1 MMQIGL
7 IGKANVGKST
17 FFNAATDLSVETA
30 NYPFTTIKPNIGI
43 CYARQRCVCT
53 EFGIKDNPIHSICID
68 GVRFIPVQILDVA
81 GLVPGAH
88 MGKGLGNQFL
98 DDARQVDALIH
109 VVDVSGSTDQEGRS
123 SSPGSFDPSNDVNF
137 VEEEFDLWLMSIIKR
152 DLTTTNKDM
161 ASTNQSNEQILR
173 KRLSGLG
180 ITESAIDS
188 ALNFTGLKIKKIN
201 TWTEEDILFFTKM
214 VREKSKPMVIAANKA
229 DISTAELNIQAI
241 SKNHTWVIPCT
252 SEGESLLKKASK
264 NGIVHYLP
272 GDNSFE
278 IRNTSNVTEKQSH
291 VLGVVSKFIKK
302 YGSTGIQRVINTICF
317 EILEKIVVYPVENE
331 IGLTDKKGNILPEAY
346 LVDKGTTAKHLAAMV
361 HKDLEKGFLFAIDVR
376 TKKRVGADYHL
387 KNNDVIKIVSALNR
401 S

>member
-30 NYPFTTIKPNIGI
+30 NYPFTTIKPNIGV
-43 CYARQRCVCT
+43 CYARQKCVCT

-98 DDARQVDALIH
+98 DDARQVDALVH
-109 VVDVSGSTDQEGRS
+109 VVDVSGSTDQEGRP
-123 SSPGSFDPSNDVNF
+123 SSPGSYDPSKDVNF

-152 DLTTTNKDM
+152 DLSTTTKDA

-180 ITESAIDS
+180 ISEPAIDS
-188 ALNFTGLKIKKIN
+188 ALNLTGLKIKKIN
-201 TWTEEDILFFTKM
+201 AWTEQDILFFTKM

-376 TKKRVGADYHL
+376 TKKRVGADYYL

>member
-1 MMQIGL
+1 MQIGL

-17 FFNAATDLSVETA
+17 FFNAATDLNVETA

-53 EFGIKDNPIHSICID
+53 EFGIKDNPVHSICID
-68 GVRFIPVQILDVA
+68 GVRFIPIQIVDVA

-98 DDARQVDALIH
+98 DDARQVDALVH
-109 VVDVSGSTDQEGRS
+109 VVDVSGSTDQEGRA
-123 SSPGSFDPSNDVNF
+123 SSPGSFDPSEDVNF

-152 DLTTTNKDM
+152 DLTTNTKDV
-161 ASTNQSNEQILR
+161 ASTNQSNEQVLR

-180 ITESAIDS
+180 IKESAIDS
-188 ALNFTGLKIKKIN
+188 ALNITSLKIKKIN
-201 TWTEEDILFFTKM
+201 AWTEQDILFFTKI

-241 SKNHTWVIPCT
+241 SKKYNWVIPCT

-264 NGIVHYLP
+264 NGVIHYLP
-272 GDNSFE
+272 GDDSFE
-278 IRNTSNVTEKQSH
+278 IRNTANVTEKQRH
-291 VLGVVSKFIKK
+291 VLEVVSKFVKK

-317 EILEKIVVYPVENE
+317 DILAKIVVYPVENE
-331 IGLTDKKGNILPEAY
+331 LGLTDKKGNILPEAY
-346 LVDKGTTAKHLAAMV
+346 LVDKGTTAKHLATMV

-376 TKKRVGADYHL
+376 TKKRVGADYPL
-387 KNNDVIKIVSALNR
+387 KNNDVIKIVSALKR

>member
-1 MMQIGL
+1 MVQIGL

-43 CYARQRCVCT
+43 CYVRQRCVCT

-88 MGKGLGNQFL
+88 MGKGLGNKFL

-123 SSPGSFDPSNDVNF
+123 SSPGSFDPSVDIYF

-152 DLTTTNKDM
+152 DLTATTKDVV
-161 ASTNQSNEQILR
+161 SINQSNEHILR

-180 ITESAIDS
+180 INESAIDS
-188 ALNFTGLKIKKIN
+188 ALNITGLKIKKIN
-201 TWTEEDILFFTKM
+201 TWTEQDILFFTKT
-214 VREKSKPMVIAANKA
+214 VRKRSKPMVIAANKA

-241 SKNHTWVIPCT
+241 SKNYTWVIPCT

-272 GDNSFE
+272 GDSSFE
-278 IRNTSNVTEKQSH
+278 IRNTSNVTEKQSN
-291 VLGVVSKFIKK
+291 VLAVVSKFIKK

-317 EILEKIVVYPVENE
+317 VLLEKIVVYPVENE
-331 IGLTDKKGNILPEAY
+331 IGLTDKKGNVLPEAY
-346 LVDKGTTAKHLAAMV
+346 LVDNGTTAKHLAAMV

-376 TKKRVGADYHL
+376 TKKRVGADYQL

>member
-17 FFNAATDLSVETA
+17 FFNAATDLSVGTA

-81 GLVPGAH
+81 RTRTGAH

-98 DDARQVDALIH
+98 DDARQVDALVH
-109 VVDVSGSTDQEGRS
+109 VVDVSGSTDQEGRF
-123 SSPGSFDPSNDVNF
+123 SSPGSFDPSRDVNF
-137 VEEEFDLWLMSIIKR
+137 VEEEFDFWLMSIIKR
-152 DLTTTNKDM
+152 DLRTTTKD
-161 ASTNQSNEQILR
+161 AGATNQSNEQILR

-180 ITESAIDS
+180 ISEPAIDS
-188 ALNFTGLKIKKIN
+188 ALNLTGLKIKKIN
-201 TWTEEDILFFTKM
+201 AWTEQDILFFTKM
-214 VREKSKPMVIAANKA
+214 VREKSKPMVIATNKA

-302 YGSTGIQRVINTICF
+302 YGSTGIQQVINTICF

-346 LVDKGTTAKHLAAMV
+346 LVDKGTTAKHLAA
-361 HKDLEKGFLFAIDVR
+361 DG
-376 TKKRVGADYHL
+376 
-387 KNNDVIKIVSALNR
+387 S
-401 S
+401 

>member
-1 MMQIGL
+1 MQIGL

-17 FFNAATDLSVETA
+17 FFNAATDLNVETA

-53 EFGIKDNPIHSICID
+53 EFGIKDNPVHSICID
-68 GVRFIPVQILDVA
+68 GVRFIPIQIVDVA

-98 DDARQVDALIH
+98 DDARQVDALVH
-109 VVDVSGSTDQEGRS
+109 VVDVSGSTDQEGRA
-123 SSPGSFDPSNDVNF
+123 SSPGSFDPSEDVNF

-152 DLTTTNKDM
+152 DLTTNTKDVT
-161 ASTNQSNEQILR
+161 STNQSNEQVLR

-180 ITESAIDS
+180 IKESAIDS
-188 ALNFTGLKIKKIN
+188 ALNITSLKIKKIN
-201 TWTEEDILFFTKM
+201 AWTEQDILFFTKI

-241 SKNHTWVIPCT
+241 SKKYNWVIPCT

-264 NGIVHYLP
+264 NGVIHYLP
-272 GDNSFE
+272 GDDSFE
-278 IRNTSNVTEKQSH
+278 IRNTANVTEKQRH
-291 VLGVVSKFIKK
+291 VLQVVSKFIKK

-317 EILEKIVVYPVENE
+317 DILAKIVVYPVENE
-331 IGLTDKKGNILPEAY
+331 LGLTDKKGNILPEAY
-346 LVDKGTTAKHLAAMV
+346 LVDKGTTAKHLATMV

-376 TKKRVGADYHL
+376 TKKRVGADYPL

>member
-1 MMQIGL
+1 MQIGL

-17 FFNAATDLSVETA
+17 FFNAATDLNVETA

-53 EFGIKDNPIHSICID
+53 EFGIKDNPVHSICID
-68 GVRFIPVQILDVA
+68 GVRFIPIQIVDVA

-98 DDARQVDALIH
+98 DDARQVDALVQ
-109 VVDVSGSTDQEGRS
+109 VVDVSGSTDQEGRA
-123 SSPGSFDPSNDVNF
+123 SSPGSFDPSEDVNF

-152 DLTTTNKDM
+152 DLTTNTKDV
-161 ASTNQSNEQILR
+161 ASTNQSNEQVLR

-180 ITESAIDS
+180 IKESAIDS
-188 ALNFTGLKIKKIN
+188 ALNITSLKIKKIN
-201 TWTEEDILFFTKM
+201 AWTEQDILFFTKI

-241 SKNHTWVIPCT
+241 SKKYNWVIPCT

-264 NGIVHYLP
+264 NGVIHYLP
-272 GDNSFE
+272 GDDSFE
-278 IRNTSNVTEKQSH
+278 IRNTANVTEKQRH
-291 VLGVVSKFIKK
+291 VLEVVSKFIKK

-317 EILEKIVVYPVENE
+317 DILAKIVVYPVENE
-331 IGLTDKKGNILPEAY
+331 LGLTDKKGNILPEAY
-346 LVDKGTTAKHLAAMV
+346 LVDKGTTAKHLATMV

-376 TKKRVGADYHL
+376 TKKRVGADYPL
-387 KNNDVIKIVSALNR
+387 KNNDVIKIVSALKR

>member
-1 MMQIGL
+1 MQIGL

-17 FFNAATDLSVETA
+17 FFNAATDLNVETA

-53 EFGIKDNPIHSICID
+53 EFGIKDNPVHSICID
-68 GVRFIPVQILDVA
+68 GVRFIPIQIVDVA

-98 DDARQVDALIH
+98 DDARQVDALVH
-109 VVDVSGSTDQEGRS
+109 VVDVSGSTDQEGRA
-123 SSPGSFDPSNDVNF
+123 SSPGSFDPSEDVNF

-152 DLTTTNKDM
+152 DLTTNTKEV
-161 ASTNQSNEQILR
+161 ASTNQSNEQVLR

-180 ITESAIDS
+180 IKESAIDS
-188 ALNFTGLKIKKIN
+188 ALNITSLKIKKIN
-201 TWTEEDILFFTKM
+201 AWTEQDTLFFTKI

-241 SKNHTWVIPCT
+241 SKKYNWVIPCT

-264 NGIVHYLP
+264 NGVIHYLP
-272 GDNSFE
+272 GDDSFE
-278 IRNTSNVTEKQSH
+278 IRNTANVTEKQRH
-291 VLGVVSKFIKK
+291 VLQVVSKFIKK

-317 EILEKIVVYPVENE
+317 DILAKIVVYPVENE
-331 IGLTDKKGNILPEAY
+331 LGLTDKKGNILPEAY
-346 LVDKGTTAKHLAAMV
+346 LVDKGTTAKHLATMV

-376 TKKRVGADYHL
+376 TKKRVGADYPL

>member
-1 MMQIGL
+1 
-7 IGKANVGKST
+7 VGIS
-17 FFNAATDLSVETA
+17 
-30 NYPFTTIKPNIGI
+30 
-43 CYARQRCVCT
+43 
-53 EFGIKDNPIHSICID
+53 
-68 GVRFIPVQILDVA
+68 
-81 GLVPGAH
+81 
-88 MGKGLGNQFL
+88 
-98 DDARQVDALIH
+98 
-109 VVDVSGSTDQEGRS
+109 
-123 SSPGSFDPSNDVNF
+123 
-137 VEEEFDLWLMSIIKR
+137 
-152 DLTTTNKDM
+152 
-161 ASTNQSNEQILR
+161 
-173 KRLSGLG
+173 
-180 ITESAIDS
+180 ESAIDS
-188 ALNFTGLKIKKIN
+188 ALNLTGLKIKKIN
-201 TWTEEDILFFTKM
+201 AWTEQDILFFTKM

-302 YGSTGIQRVINTICF
+302 YGSTGIQQVINTICF

>member
-1 MMQIGL
+1 MQIGL

-17 FFNAATDLSVETA
+17 FFNAATDLNVETA

-53 EFGIKDNPIHSICID
+53 EFGIKDNPVHSICID
-68 GVRFIPVQILDVA
+68 GVRFIPIQIVDVA

-98 DDARQVDALIH
+98 DDARQVDALVH
-109 VVDVSGSTDQEGRS
+109 VVDVSGSTDQEGRA
-123 SSPGSFDPSNDVNF
+123 SSPGSFDPSEDVNF

-152 DLTTTNKDM
+152 DLTTNTKDV
-161 ASTNQSNEQILR
+161 ASTNQSNEQVLR

-180 ITESAIDS
+180 IKESAIDS
-188 ALNFTGLKIKKIN
+188 ALNITSLKIKKIN
-201 TWTEEDILFFTKM
+201 AWTEQDILFFTKI

-241 SKNHTWVIPCT
+241 SKKYNWVIPCT

-264 NGIVHYLP
+264 NGIIHYLP
-272 GDNSFE
+272 GDDSFE
-278 IRNTSNVTEKQSH
+278 IRNTANVTEKQRH
-291 VLGVVSKFIKK
+291 VLEVVSKFVKK

-317 EILEKIVVYPVENE
+317 DILAKIVVYPVENE
-331 IGLTDKKGNILPEAY
+331 LGLTDKKGNILPEAY
-346 LVDKGTTAKHLAAMV
+346 LVDKGTTAKHLATMV

-376 TKKRVGADYHL
+376 TKKRVGADYPL

>member
-1 MMQIGL
+1 MQIGL

-17 FFNAATDLSVETA
+17 FFNAATDLNVETA

-53 EFGIKDNPIHSICID
+53 EFGIKDNPVHSICID
-68 GVRFIPVQILDVA
+68 GVRFIPIQIVDVA

-98 DDARQVDALIH
+98 DDARQVDALVH
-109 VVDVSGSTDQEGRS
+109 VVDVSGSTDQEGRA
-123 SSPGSFDPSNDVNF
+123 SSPGSFDPSEDVNF

-152 DLTTTNKDM
+152 DLTTNTKDV
-161 ASTNQSNEQILR
+161 ASTNQSNEQVLR

-180 ITESAIDS
+180 IKESAIDS
-188 ALNFTGLKIKKIN
+188 ALNITSLKIKKIN
-201 TWTEEDILFFTKM
+201 AWTEQDILFFTKM

-241 SKNHTWVIPCT
+241 SKKYNWVIPCT

-264 NGIVHYLP
+264 NGIIHYLP
-272 GDNSFE
+272 GDDSFE
-278 IRNTSNVTEKQSH
+278 IRNTANVTEKQRH
-291 VLGVVSKFIKK
+291 VLEVVSKFVKK

-317 EILEKIVVYPVENE
+317 DILAKIVVYPVENE
-331 IGLTDKKGNILPEAY
+331 LGLTDKKGNILPEAY
-346 LVDKGTTAKHLAAMV
+346 LVDKGTTAKHLATMV

-376 TKKRVGADYHL
+376 TKKRVGADYPL

>member
-1 MMQIGL
+1 MQIGL

-53 EFGIKDNPIHSICID
+53 EFGIKDNPVHSICID
-68 GVRFIPVQILDVA
+68 GVRFIPIQIVDVA

-98 DDARQVDALIH
+98 DDARQVDALVH
-109 VVDVSGSTDQEGRS
+109 VVDVSGSTDQEGRA
-123 SSPGSFDPSNDVNF
+123 SSPGSFDPSEDVNF

-152 DLTTTNKDM
+152 DLTTNTKDV
-161 ASTNQSNEQILR
+161 ASTNQSNEQVLR

-180 ITESAIDS
+180 IKESAIDS
-188 ALNFTGLKIKKIN
+188 ALNITSLKIKKIN
-201 TWTEEDILFFTKM
+201 AWTEQDILFFTKI

-241 SKNHTWVIPCT
+241 SKKYNWVIPCT

-264 NGIVHYLP
+264 NGVIHYLP
-272 GDNSFE
+272 GDDSFE
-278 IRNTSNVTEKQSH
+278 IRNTANVTEKQRH
-291 VLGVVSKFIKK
+291 VLEVVSKFIKK

-317 EILEKIVVYPVENE
+317 DILAKIVVYPVENE
-331 IGLTDKKGNILPEAY
+331 LGLTDKKGNILPEAY
-346 LVDKGTTAKHLAAMV
+346 LVDKGTTAKHLATMV

-376 TKKRVGADYHL
+376 TKKRVGADYQL
-387 KNNDVIKIVSALNR
+387 NNNDVIKIVSALNR

>member
-43 CYARQRCVCT
+43 CYARQTCVCT

-98 DDARQVDALIH
+98 DDARQVDALVH

-123 SSPGSFDPSNDVNF
+123 SSPGSFDPAQDVNF

-152 DLTTTNKDM
+152 DLTTTTKDA

-180 ITESAIDS
+180 IKESAIDS
-188 ALNFTGLKIKKIN
+188 ALNLTGLKIKKIN
-201 TWTEEDILFFTKM
+201 TWTEQDILFFTKM

-229 DISTAELNIQAI
+229 DISTAELNIEAI

-291 VLGVVSKFIKK
+291 VLGVISKFIKK

-376 TKKRVGADYHL
+376 TKKRVGADYQL